1 MNNKVILGV
10 IGVWLIALTYLQL
23 VPTPAKISDE
33 GAAVIAFVHGD
44 TLRQGMLLIQTLEAS
59 LRKSMNEVDSTLK
72 VQALPLQQEAQE
84 LIQYANSAQA
94 TENEIGIASKRVRE
108 IETILEKMQYEAEQ
122 HFLFQ
127 ESTMQ
132 ATIAAHL
139 TKTLR
144 TYSEKNGIDVV
155 LNWGLSGEGVLFGT
169 DARDVTSEVL
179 QDLNFSN

>member
-1 MNNKVILGV
+1 
-10 IGVWLIALTYLQL
+10 
-23 VPTPAKISDE
+23 
-33 GAAVIAFVHGD
+33 
-44 TLRQGMLLIQTLEAS
+44 
-59 LRKSMNEVDSTLK
+59 
-72 VQALPLQQEAQE
+72 
-84 LIQYANSAQA
+84 
-94 TENEIGIASKRVRE
+94 
-108 IETILEKMQYEAEQ
+108 
-122 HFLFQ
+122 
-127 ESTMQ
+127 MQ